1 MIFSMK
7 KQFAVAVLLLTLV
20 VACAWQNVELPDVSQ
35 TRWSQNVGEIYGA
48 ASVGQTFVADAAGLN
63 RIDLRLS
70 TYVRQNTGPLIF
82 HLRESPAAATELVT
96 ITVDAAT
103 VQDNVYRPFYFP
115 PLADSRGKSYYFF
128 LEAPQAVPGN
138 ALTTW
143 FSPDDNHPQGTM
155 LRDGQSV
162 AGDLTFYAYYD
173 YSTASLLADIGQ
185 ALSYHLSVI
194 LLAVL
199 LFLLPGYALAVVF
212 LPRQRWGLGERLL
225 AAPVLSVVFYP
236 LVLYLGWL
244 TGLRLDA
251 WRAGLILAACGAVAV
266 WGLWQEGRAVGWR
279 RLPAVLLAH
288 TDTYALAL
296 LAVLAVALTARFL
309 VIRGVSYPAWADSY
323 QHSVIVQLMVE
334 RGGVP
339 DSWRPY
345 ALLDVFTY
353 HFGWHAVVAFF
364 HWLTGVAVPQSVLLV
379 GQVLNALSLLP
390 IYLFLARATGSKA
403 AGVWGAVVVG
413 YLAVMPAYYV
423 NWGRYTQLSGQF
435 VLPLALLLTMEAAKA
450 PRFAW
455 RPSTLAAL
463 AVASLALSHYR
474 VLLFYV
480 LFVLAY
486 LLVQTLRRLDNV
498 RFPRHCEEHP
508 FASPERSEGAAKGC
522 DEAISL
528 VAQQR
533 DCFAALAMTNVTL
546 SRRVCQPSPRP
557 SPGRGGEGGEVARL
571 WWQLAVVGL
580 LALLIF
586 SPWLAQLVGL
596 SVTRYQQAGAPEVDP
611 QYNFISWEFLT
622 TFGFS
627 VPLMILAVG
636 GALWGLARRQ
646 WAIVV
651 TALWVPLLF
660 LLANPYL
667 LHLPGTGLVNN
678 GMVTVGLYVPGA
690 ILAGYFL
697 GSLSEAVLAWLV
709 RRGAIGRRALSPTYT
724 AAEGGRR
731 AESPTY
737 AAAEAGR
744 RAESQTYAATED
756 GRRALSP
763 TYAAWGRAALAG
775 VMLAVALVG
784 ARGQLGIRTPDR
796 FYVLPAD
803 EAAMP
808 WIRQHTPPTA
818 RFLINTEFWL
828 ANAAIGTDAGYWLP
842 LLAGRETTMPPM
854 YASDA
859 EPEYIAQ
866 VNALARAA
874 EVAPTAPD
882 TLAMMRAA
890 GVTHVYIGQRGGSLR
905 PEVLA
910 ADPHFRPIYH
920 QGPVWVLAVDY
931 DAR

>member
-1 MIFSMK
+1 MSLRELTDGPAAWGLRTLLAIGPLALVGG
-7 KQFAVAVLLLTLV
+7 AVNLGEGLRLTVL
-20 VACAWQNVELPDVSQ
+20 
-35 TRWSQNVGEIYGA
+35 
-48 ASVGQTFVADAAGLN
+48 AAG
-63 RIDLRLS
+63 
-70 TYVRQNTGPLIF
+70 
-82 HLRESPAAATELVT
+82 
-96 ITVDAAT
+96 
-103 VQDNVYRPFYFP
+103 
-115 PLADSRGKSYYFF
+115 
-128 LEAPQAVPGN
+128 
-138 ALTTW
+138 
-143 FSPDDNHPQGTM
+143 
-155 LRDGQSV
+155 
-162 AGDLTFYAYYD
+162 
-173 YSTASLLADIGQ
+173 
-185 ALSYHLSVI
+185 
-194 LLAVL
+194 

-212 LPRQRWGLGERLL
+212 LPRQRWGLGERLI

-251 WRAGLILAACGAVAV
+251 WRAGLILATCGVVTV
-266 WGLWQEGRAVGWR
+266 WGLWQEGRSAGWR
-279 RLPAVLLAH
+279 RVPAAIRAH
-288 TDTYALAL
+288 TDAYALAL

-309 VIRGVSYPAWADSY
+309 VIRGVNYPAWADSY
-323 QHSVIVQLMVE
+323 QHSVVVQLMVE

-339 DSWRPY
+339 NSWRPY

-353 HFGWHAVVAFF
+353 HFGFHAVVAFF
-364 HWLTGVAVPQSVLLV
+364 YWLTGVAVPQSVLLV

-390 IYLFLARATGSKA
+390 IYLFLARATGRRA

-413 YLAVMPAYYV
+413 CLAVMPAYYV
-423 NWGRYTQLSGQF
+423 NWGRYTQLTGQII
-435 VLPLALLLTMEAAKA
+435 LPLALLLTMEAAEA

-455 RPSTLAAL
+455 RQSILAVL
-463 AVASLALSHYR
+463 AVASLGLSHYR

-486 LLVQTLRRLDNV
+486 LPVQTLWRV
-498 RFPRHCEEHP
+498 RHLPSAR
-508 FASPERSEGAAKGC
+508 G
-522 DEAISL
+522 EA
-528 VAQQR
+528 
-533 DCFAALAMTNVTL
+533 
-546 SRRVCQPSPRP
+546 
-557 SPGRGGEGGEVARL
+557 RGEIVRL

-596 SVTRYQQAGAPEVDP
+596 SVTRYQQAGAPELDL
-611 QYNFISWEFLT
+611 QYNFISWEFVT
-622 TFGFS
+622 DFGLS
-627 VPLMILAVG
+627 VPLLALALG
-636 GALWGLARRQ
+636 GTLWGLVRPRARWARLKPARQ
-646 WAIVV
+646 WAIVI

-678 GMVTVGLYVPGA
+678 GMVIVGLYVPGA

-697 GSLSEAVLAWLV
+697 GSLSEAVLAWLA
-709 RRGAIGRRALSPTYT
+709 RRGGSGYL
-724 AAEGGRR
+724 
-731 AESPTY
+731 
-737 AAAEAGR
+737 
-744 RAESQTYAATED
+744 
-756 GRRALSP
+756 
-763 TYAAWGRAALAG
+763 AWGRIVLAF

-784 ARGQLGIRTPDR
+784 AKGQLGIRTPDR

-808 WIRQHTPPTA
+808 WIRQNTPPTA

-828 ANAAIGTDAGYWLP
+828 SNAAIGTDAGYWLP

-859 EPEYIAQ
+859 EPAYIEQ

-874 EVAPTAPD
+874 EVAPTAPG

-890 GVTHVYIGQRGGSLR
+890 GVTHVYIGQRGGSLQ

-920 QGPVWVLAVDY
+920 QGPVWVFAVDY
-931 DAR
+931 DA

>member
-1 MIFSMK
+1 MSLRELTDGPM
-7 KQFAVAVLLLTLV
+7 AWGLRTLLTIGSLALV
-20 VACAWQNVELPDVSQ
+20 GGAGNL
-35 TRWSQNVGEIYGA
+35 GE
-48 ASVGQTFVADAAGLN
+48 GLC
-63 RIDLRLS
+63 L
-70 TYVRQNTGPLIF
+70 
-82 HLRESPAAATELVT
+82 
-96 ITVDAAT
+96 
-103 VQDNVYRPFYFP
+103 
-115 PLADSRGKSYYFF
+115 
-128 LEAPQAVPGN
+128 
-138 ALTTW
+138 
-143 FSPDDNHPQGTM
+143 
-155 LRDGQSV
+155 
-162 AGDLTFYAYYD
+162 
-173 YSTASLLADIGQ
+173 
-185 ALSYHLSVI
+185 I
-194 LLAVL
+194 LLATLGRFTELLAATL
-199 LFLLPGYALAVVF
+199 LFLLPGYALAVIF
-212 LPRQRWGLGERLL
+212 LPRQRWSLGERLL

-251 WRAGLILAACGAVAV
+251 GRAGFVLAACGAVAV

-279 RLPAVLLAH
+279 RVPAAIRAYIDV
-288 TDTYALAL
+288 YALAL
-296 LAVLAVALTARFL
+296 LAVLAVALAARFL
-309 VIRGVSYPAWADSY
+309 VIRGVTYPAWADSY
-323 QHSVIVQLMVE
+323 QHSVIVQLMAE

-353 HFGWHAVVAFF
+353 HFGLHAVVAFF
-364 HWLTGVAVPQSVLLV
+364 HWLSGVAVPQSVLLV

-390 IYLFLARATGSKA
+390 IYLFLVRATGRRA

-413 YLAVMPAYYV
+413 CLAIMPAYYV
-423 NWGRYTQLSGQF
+423 NWGRYTQLSGQII
-435 VLPLALLLTMEAAKA
+435 LPLALLLTMEAAEA

-455 RPSTLAAL
+455 RQSILAAL

-486 LLVQTLRRLDNV
+486 LLVQTLV
-498 RFPRHCEEHP
+498 RARH
-508 FASPERSEGAAKGC
+508 
-522 DEAISL
+522 
-528 VAQQR
+528 
-533 DCFAALAMTNVTL
+533 L
-546 SRRVCQPSPRP
+546 SST
-557 SPGRGGEGGEVARL
+557 GRGARGEVVRL

-596 SVTRYQQAGAPEVDP
+596 SVTRYQQIGAPEVDP

-627 VPLMILAVG
+627 VPLLILAVG
-636 GALWGLARRQ
+636 GALWGLVRRQ

-678 GMVTVGLYVPGA
+678 GMVIVGLYVPGA

-697 GSLSEAVLAWLV
+697 GSLSEAVLAWLA
-709 RRGAIGRRALSPTYT
+709 RRGAR
-724 AAEGGRR
+724 RR

-737 AAAEAGR
+737 VAAAGGR
-744 RAESQTYAATED
+744 RAE
-756 GRRALSP
+756 SP
-763 TYAAWGRAALAG
+763 TYAAWGRAALAL

-859 EPEYIAQ
+859 EPEYIEQ

-874 EVAPTAPD
+874 EVAPTAPG

-890 GVTHVYIGQRGGSLR
+890 GVTHVYIGQRGGSLQ

-910 ADPHFRPIYH
+910 ADPHFRPVYH
-920 QGPVWVLAVDY
+920 QGPVWVFVVDY